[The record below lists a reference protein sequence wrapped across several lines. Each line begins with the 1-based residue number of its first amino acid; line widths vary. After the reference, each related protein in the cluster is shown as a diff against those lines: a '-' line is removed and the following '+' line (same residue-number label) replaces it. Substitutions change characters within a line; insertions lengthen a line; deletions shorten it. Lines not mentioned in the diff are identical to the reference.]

1 MATVLNGSIELYY
14 ETFGNPSD
22 PTIICIP
29 GMGSQLLIY
38 DEGFCLALVDRGFHT
53 IRMDNRD
60 SGLSSATVE
69 SDEYTLDD
77 MADDVLAVL
86 DDAEVEDAIVF
97 GISLG
102 GMVSQAFAIKYPAR
116 TRALV
121 SAMSATGEPDIG
133 FGSAEVIEALLLP
146 DEATAEAQIEA
157 DLRVRKLWSNPDWY
171 DEEPLRAY
179 FIACSERSR
188 VVGGGLRQFAAVSR
202 SADRVAAL
210 RALDVPTLVIHGE
223 SDTLITAEAGRRT
236 AELIPGA
243 TYLEIEEMSHDFVY
257 QVWPAFVEA
266 MTSLAARTF
275 S

>member
-1 MATVLNGSIELYY
+1 MATVMNGAIELYY
-14 ETFGNPSD
+14 DTFGDPAD

-38 DEGFCLALVDRGFHT
+38 DDGFCMALVDRGFHA

-60 SGLSSATVE
+60 AGLSSATVA
-69 SDEYTLDD
+69 SDEYTLSD
-77 MADDVLAVL
+77 MANDVLAVL
-86 DDAEVEDAIVF
+86 DAVGADDAIVF

-102 GMVSQAFAIKYPAR
+102 GMVAQTFAIDHPAR

-133 FGSAEVIEALLLP
+133 IGSEEVIEALLLP
-146 DEATAEAQIEA
+146 DEDSVEAQIES
-157 DLRVRKLWSNPDWY
+157 DLRVRKLWSNADWY
-171 DEEPLRAY
+171 DEGPLREY
-179 FIACSERSR
+179 FAANYARSR

-202 SADRVAAL
+202 SGDRIQGLA
-210 RALDVPTLVIHGE
+210 ALDVPTLVIHGG
-223 SDTLITAEAGRRT
+223 SDTLITAAAGRRT

-243 TYLEIEEMSHDFVY
+243 EYLEIEEMSHDFVY
-257 QVWPAFVEA
+257 QVWPTFVEA